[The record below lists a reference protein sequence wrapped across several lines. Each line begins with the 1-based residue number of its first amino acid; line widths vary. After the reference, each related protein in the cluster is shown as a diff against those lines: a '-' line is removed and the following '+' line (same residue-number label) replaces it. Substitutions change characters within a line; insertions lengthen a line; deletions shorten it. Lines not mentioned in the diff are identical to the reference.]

1 MSAFADDLRS
11 QLYGTHRKRRV
22 TQARPLP
29 HTAMLALLVPLVL
42 LFIAIRRNSGILAAF
57 LLLMLFAASM

>member
-1 MSAFADDLRS
+1 
-11 QLYGTHRKRRV
+11 
-22 TQARPLP
+22 
-29 HTAMLALLVPLVL
+29 MLSLLVPLVL

>member
-1 MSAFADDLRS
+1 
-11 QLYGTHRKRRV
+11 
-22 TQARPLP
+22 
-29 HTAMLALLVPLVL
+29 MLALLVPLVL